1 MSQNTDELNLKQFSS
16 QIEGLIHL
24 LKQFS
29 DILDQES
36 DTIKKSQADQL
47 IQITQ
52 SKKDLAE
59 QLNLLTNELDQT
71 LANQNL
77 NLISLVNSPSFTL
90 FSEEQQAEIKH
101 SILLVQQCHDK
112 NLANGMSI
120 QMLSNINKHTLDLI
134 SGKQQQDVKLYGSSG
149 EKTTTGSQS
158 TLGKA

>member
-1 MSQNTDELNLKQFSS
+1 MSQNTDELNLEQFSS
-16 QIEGLIHL
+16 QIAGLIHL

-29 DILDQES
+29 EILDQES
-36 DTIKKSQADQL
+36 DIIKKNQAEQL
-47 IQITQ
+47 IQVTQ
-52 SKKDLAE
+52 SKQNLAN
-59 QLNLLTNELDQT
+59 QLNSLTVELDQT

-77 NLISLVNSPSFTL
+77 NLISLVSSPSFNL
-90 FSEEQQAEIKH
+90 FSEEQQTEIKQT
-101 SILLVQQCHDK
+101 LVLIQKCHDK

-134 SGKQQQDVKLYGSSG
+134 SGKTQQDVKLYGSSG

>member
-1 MSQNTDELNLKQFSS
+1 MTQNTDELNLKQFSS
-16 QIEGLIHL
+16 QIVGLMHL

-36 DTIKKSQADQL
+36 DIIKKNQADQL
-47 IQITQ
+47 VQITQ
-52 SKKDLAE
+52 SKQDLAE
-59 QLNLLTNELDQT
+59 QINSLTNELDQT

-77 NLISLVNSPSFTL
+77 NLISLVNSRSFTL
-90 FSEEQQAEIKH
+90 LSEEQQSEVKQT
-101 SILLVQQCHDK
+101 ILLVQQCHDK

-149 EKTTTGSQS
+149 ERTTVGSQS